1 MSSGRTGLQAAV
13 LETTWGS
20 LCIDAS
26 ERGVRSCR
34 LPEAPDRP
42 VPFHVLRARFPRGGT
57 PLLRRALAYARAM
70 VEGRAPGA
78 CPALDEAVVFAATEF
93 QRAIWKALSEIPR
106 GDTATYGEL
115 AGRAGHPR
123 AARAA
128 GSACGAN
135 PLPLFIPC
143 HRALAAGGRLGGF
156 SGGLAWKIH
165 LLSKEG
171 VER

>member
-1 MSSGRTGLQAAV
+1 MSGGRTGFQTAV

-20 LCIDAS
+20 VFIDAS
-26 ERGVRSCR
+26 DRGVQNCR
-34 LPEAPDRP
+34 LPEASDQP
-42 VPFHVLRARFPRGGT
+42 VPFRVLRARLPRNGT
-57 PLLRRALAYARAM
+57 PILRRAVAYSRAM
-70 VEGRAPGA
+70 LDGRSSGA
-78 CPALDEAVVFAATEF
+78 CPTLDDAVLSGATEF

-128 GSACGAN
+128 GGACGAN

-171 VER
+171 VLR